1 MGGTLASRVSGLL
14 REILLVALF
23 PVRASDAFRLAWTV
37 PNLFRELLAEGAL
50 TNAFIPIYQRLRGDD
65 RRAFAGAMAGV
76 LALVNAALVGLA
88 LVSAPFIVDLLLA
101 DGSNV
106 DRDLAVLLLRITF
119 PTLAAISLAALAM
132 GVLNAEERF
141 LAPAWAPVAL
151 NVVAIAAMLAF
162 PGQAVV
168 LAWGVVL
175 GGIAQAAVQWPAMR
189 RAGVAPRLGSLWHAS
204 MPLALALMAPFAFT
218 TGARQFLNVV
228 AQRIVSDASLFPPGA
243 VTAYALSAMLFSLA
257 LGLFA
262 ISPAVAYFS
271 RLGNVVAEGG
281 TAFRDTLAEGIRFI
295 VLLSAPTG
303 LALYA
308 FAEPS
313 VRVVFELLRPA
324 AGQDTTIA
332 LAVLAIAPLGLALAP
347 AGLVNFLLRP
357 FFVRGRVVAPVALSV
372 AFTVA
377 TAGLFAVLA
386 PRYGIAGLSWATA
399 AAMTL
404 QTVVLLGWM
413 ARAEGLD
420 LRSTL
425 GYLARVGVA
434 AFAAVALARV
444 AATAALAFVGA
455 SGWTLQLVELVIGG
469 AVLVA
474 AYVALGL
481 ALGIVPAGA
490 LRRRA

>member
-1 MGGTLASRVSGLL
+1 MGGTLASRVSGLV
-14 REILLVALF
+14 REVLLVALF

-50 TNAFIPIYQRLRGDD
+50 TNAFIPIYQRLKGDD

-88 LVSAPFIVDLLLA
+88 LMGAPFIVDLLLA
-101 DGSNV
+101 SGSNV

-189 RAGVAPRLGSLWHAS
+189 RAGVTPRLGSLWHAS

-228 AQRIVSDASLFPPGA
+228 AQRIVSDAALFPPGA

-271 RLGNVVAEGG
+271 RLGNVAAEGG

-303 LALYA
+303 LVLYA

-377 TAGLFAVLA
+377 TAGLFVLLA

-399 AAMTL
+399 LSMTL
-404 QTVVLLGWM
+404 QTAVLLGWM
-413 ARAEGLD
+413 TRAEGLD
-420 LRSTL
+420 LRATL
-425 GYLARVGVA
+425 LYLARVGVA
-434 AFAAVALARV
+434 AVAAVALARAV
-444 AATAALAFVGA
+444 ATAALGFVDA
-455 SGWTLQLVELVIGG
+455 TGWTLQLVELAIGG
-469 AVLVA
+469 VVLVA
-474 AYVALGL
+474 AYAALGL
-481 ALGIVPAGA
+481 ALGIVPAGV